1 MSRTGE
7 VADALR
13 ARGIK
18 AMPASP
24 VRAYEDGASVS
35 VPLADAQ
42 WFADAILATPV
53 PPDDGLAPRFFG
65 RPQDLTLGD
74 DPWRFEIHPSIP
86 GPDDGP
92 TFRVTVTIP
101 AMDVDEVLIRLESA
115 PPRVM
120 FGG

>member
-7 VADALR
+7 VADALK

-18 AMPASP
+18 VMPASQ

-35 VPLADAQ
+35 FPLADAQ

-53 PPDDGLAPRFFG
+53 PPDDGLASRFFG
-65 RPQDLTLGD
+65 RTQDMTVGD
-74 DPWRFEIHPSIP
+74 DAWLFEIHPSIP
-86 GPDDGP
+86 GRDDGP
-92 TFRVTVTIP
+92 TFRVTANIP
-101 AMDVDEVLIRLESA
+101 AMDVDEVLSRLESA

>member
-7 VADALR
+7 VADALK

-18 AMPASP
+18 VMSASP
-24 VRAYEDGASVS
+24 IRAYEDGASVS
-35 VPLADAQ
+35 VPLDDAQ

-53 PPDDGLAPRFFG
+53 PPDDELALRFFG
-65 RPQDLTLGD
+65 RPQDMTVGD
-74 DPWRFEIHPSIP
+74 DPWLFEIHPSIP

-92 TFRVTVTIP
+92 TFRVTANIP
-101 AMDVDEVLIRLESA
+101 AMDVDEVL
-115 PPRVM
+115 PPRVI